1 MSSICSTSPNLIWL
15 FPFRQHPVLE
25 EEIGLGLDVSLRLQT
40 GRFSGELTFFRQE
53 FDDFIFQAFTGEEED
68 GFPVVLYSQE
78 DAEFSGVELKGRIE
92 LYERENH
99 HLHLSLV
106 GDLVEAELDAGGNLP
121 RIPPMRFGG
130 GLHYHSESWNASAE
144 VRWVDDQTDVAV
156 NESPTDSYTMVNAS
170 LGYRLLLRNQII
182 DVLVRGRN
190 LTDEE
195 ARSHT
200 SFLKNVAPLPG
211 RNVTL
216 SLRFQF

>member
-1 MSSICSTSPNLIWL
+1 MTELQGTGVLVTRPGDGGAALARLIESVGGRARR
-15 FPFRQHPVLE
+15 FPALVIRGAEAHQVL
-25 EEIGLGLDVSLRLQT
+25 
-40 GRFSGELTFFRQE
+40 
-53 FDDFIFQAFTGEEED
+53 
-68 GFPVVLYSQE
+68 
-78 DAEFSGVELKGRIE
+78 
-92 LYERENH
+92 
-99 HLHLSLV
+99 
-106 GDLVEAELDAGGNLP
+106 EAELDAGGNLP

-156 NESPTDSYTMVNAS
+156 NETPTDSYTMVNAS
-170 LGYRLLLRNQII
+170 LGYRLLLSNQIVDI
-182 DVLVRGRN
+182 LLRGRN